1 MALMID
7 STDVRKSNLG
17 LIRKVFWEGGK
28 HTKQTMSKDTG
39 LSVATCNT
47 LLNELEASGE
57 ITGTKAQLNGIGRST
72 MVYSL
77 NEEYESILCV
87 SFDLNSTNS
96 RVLTA
101 VVLTMLGKQI
111 YRNAKHLD
119 TLTDDDI
126 KDVIK
131 TCISLYPN
139 VSSIMVGTNGVVDNG
154 ILRMTDIPEIEGMHI
169 SDAVKEAA
177 VDIPCHITY
186 DCQYR
191 AYGAYIS
198 KGYTKGTLTL
208 FYCLKNVVPGSASI
222 VNRHV
227 INGRNGFAGMT
238 GYIPFGTD
246 IEHVNKQIAEGR
258 PEGIAQAIVSII
270 STINPDEIVFA
281 GNVIDSSYLEKISAA
296 VKEMIPE
303 VFIPQFSIAENF
315 GNDYY
320 LEGMYQKAKELKTN
334 VLNI

>member
-7 STDVRKSNLG
+7 STDVRKTNLG
-17 LIRKVFWEGGK
+17 LIRKVLWEGGE
-28 HTKQTMSKDTG
+28 HTKQTMAKDTG

-72 MVYSL
+72 VVYSL

-87 SFDLNSTNS
+87 SFDLNSTDS

-101 VVLTMLGKQI
+101 VVLTMLGNQV
-111 YRNAKHLD
+111 YRDAKHLD
-119 TLTDDDI
+119 ILTNDDI

-139 VSSIMVGTNGVVDNG
+139 VSGIMVGTNGVVDNG
-154 ILRMTDIPEIEGMHI
+154 ILRMTDIPEMEGSHI

-177 VDIPCHITY
+177 GDIPCHITY

-191 AYGAYIS
+191 AYGAYTS
-198 KGYTKGTLTL
+198 KGFTKGTMTL

-222 VNRHV
+222 INGHV

-246 IEHVNKQIAEGR
+246 IEHVNRQIAEGK
-258 PEGIAQAIVSII
+258 PEGIAKAIVAII
-270 STINPDEIVFA
+270 STINPEEIVFA

-303 VFIPQFSIAENF
+303 VFIPRFSIAENY